1 MGYVS
6 DLELGPDG
14 QVIASQPS
22 RPARPQDD
30 EEDRLSLCELLDR
43 VLNKG
48 VVVRGEIVITVAD
61 VELLYLG
68 LELILCATET
78 ARQAGIRLP
87 HDMTAAR
94 MLPAG
99 VRASPLPAIPAAA
112 ADPSGAPQPA
122 PRSLDPREPRPGS
135 R

>member
-6 DLELGPDG
+6 DLEIGPDG
-14 QVIASQPS
+14 QVIASPPT
-22 RPARPQDD
+22 RPDRPRED
-30 EEDRLSLCELLDR
+30 EEDRISLCELLDR

-87 HDMTAAR
+87 VDMTAAR
-94 MLPAG
+94 LLPAG
-99 VRASPLPAIPAAA
+99 VRAAPLPATPSS
-112 ADPSGAPQPA
+112 DPSAPA
-122 PRSLDPREPRPGS
+122 PSAPRAGDPKEPRPGS